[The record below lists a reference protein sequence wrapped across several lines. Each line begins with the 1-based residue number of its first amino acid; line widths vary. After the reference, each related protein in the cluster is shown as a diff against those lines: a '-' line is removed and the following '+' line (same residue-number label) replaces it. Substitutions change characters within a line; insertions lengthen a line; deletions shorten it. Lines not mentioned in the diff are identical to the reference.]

1 MHPGSRCMHKIG
13 VNMHAI
19 GVNPIKISGLPGVI
33 PLRSGL
39 RKAYAIES
47 TRSSFASESPY
58 E

>member
-1 MHPGSRCMHKIG
+1 MHKIG

>member
-1 MHPGSRCMHKIG
+1 MHPGSRCMHKIF
-13 VNMHAI
+13 
-19 GVNPIKISGLPGVI
+19 VNPIKISGLPGVI

-47 TRSSFASESPY
+47 TRSCFASESSY